1 MYAVENKQKFLRDLS
16 RAIHKWIIEMKKM
29 QKPVI
34 AAVNV
39 AVFGVGLSLALASDI
54 IIEVKEAKFG
64 TAFIGIGLA
73 PECGT
78 QFFT

>member
-1 MYAVENKQKFLRDLS
+1 
-16 RAIHKWIIEMKKM
+16 MKKM

-54 IIEVKEAKFG
+54 IMEVKEVKFG